1 VGIDGKFLLAM
12 RRSVELIPQ
21 ATDVWPPLGYTH
33 RMAIPQPSSPSG
45 GPIVTVGAL
54 AVAPDGR
61 FLVVRTH
68 KWRDAWGVPGG
79 KIDRGETMEE
89 ALAREFHEETGL
101 EVRDV
106 HFVAVFDAVDS
117 EEFYKPSH
125 MVLLNFVC
133 ACDGGEVTLSE
144 EAQAWRWV
152 STDEALSLPLNTFT
166 RRLIE
171 VARAQG
177 RVG

>member
-1 VGIDGKFLLAM
+1 
-12 RRSVELIPQ
+12 
-21 ATDVWPPLGYTH
+21 
-33 RMAIPQPSSPSG
+33 
-45 GPIVTVGAL
+45 VGAL

-79 KIDRGETMEE
+79 KIDRGETMEA
-89 ALAREFHEETGL
+89 ALVREFREETGL
-101 EVRDV
+101 VVRDV
-106 HFVAVFDAVDS
+106 RFVAVYDAVDS

-133 ACDGGEVTLSE
+133 RCEGGPVTLSD

-152 STDEALSLPLNTFT
+152 TAEEASALPLNSFT
-166 RRLIE
+166 RRLVE
-171 VARAQG
+171 AALAQG
-177 RVG
+177 LLP